1 MSAPTRA
8 GSWGSRSAASRTSS
22 SAAIAWTREV
32 SRSLKGGYELASTV
46 MGVACSTGSE
56 EAYSMTLD
64 QSFRRI
70 QMQMQRI
77 SNMPLARKG
86 AEDGE
91 RVLVLGCH
99 VCIEEDDEL
108 GEKRGDGQRAR
119 GVGRC
124 VGQRGEMPLF
134 WRKVEHDGQMG

>member
-1 MSAPTRA
+1 MDQR
-8 GSWGSRSAASRTSS
+8 GV
-22 SAAIAWTREV
+22 E
-32 SRSLKGGYELASTV
+32 EL
-46 MGVACSTGSE
+46 E
-56 EAYSMTLD
+56 
-64 QSFRRI
+64 RRI
-70 QMQMQRI
+70 RVGIDGDGGCMLHRI
-77 SNMPLARKG
+77 RRGVQHDTLARKG